1 MLCACDVQQL
11 LLCLSSAILKDHNY
25 SPEQAKVHTQPNHF
39 CLLTTTRNCCCAA
52 GEGINIDESN
62 ELFSLAALKGK
73 GNLAEQADVPAP
85 TQEEM
90 EAIAASS
97 DDEAASMHS
106 SDDSDDSDDDARW
119 V

>member
-1 MLCACDVQQL
+1 MYSACKCTVLCRQIAVT
-11 LLCLSSAILKDHNY
+11 LSCTGA
-25 SPEQAKVHTQPNHF
+25 V
-39 CLLTTTRNCCCAA
+39 

-73 GNLAEQADVPAP
+73 GNLAEQAEVPAP

-97 DDEAASMHS
+97 DDEAASAHS
-106 SDDSDDSDDDARW
+106 SDDSDDSDDDIRYSTRIC
-119 V
+119 